1 MHANL
6 RCGRHPAIGGQDI
19 ANCAYVLHDGDAV
32 AGRVQLCGG
41 PRRSGSAYCPEH
53 HALCHLPAGS
63 AAEQRQLREIA
74 ALAAA
79 IGGKQGRAA
88 PTPPAPLLRR
98 LKRIER
104 AFSRPDRS

>member
-1 MHANL
+1 MPAAL
-6 RCGRHPAIGGQDI
+6 RPSRYRAIGDPDI
-19 ANCAYVLHDGDAV
+19 ADCAYVLPDGGAV
-32 AGRVQLCGG
+32 AGRVQLCGA
-41 PRRSGSAYCPEH
+41 PRQSGSAYCPEH
-53 HALCHLPAGS
+53 HALCHLLAGS
-63 AAEQRQLREIA
+63 AAEQRQLRAIA

-104 AFSRPDRS
+104 AFSRPICS